1 MKRIPV
7 RVKSS
12 AAVFTATVAAL
23 IATTSPAH
31 AGTFNVTSNCDVPWV
46 NCSNE
51 PELWELYNSK
61 AYSVSG
67 GSYITSW
74 AEFWG
79 DVYDYYGTS
88 QYQGST
94 LDTYRYV
101 FNGNGSGA
109 WQYVK
114 NNAGSAQNC
123 SEVNNYRVY
132 YNSGYAGHS
141 QYFGHTDPYADCT
154 WYDLDSTLK
163 NNEASQHFA

>member
-1 MKRIPV
+1 MHART
-7 RVKSS
+7 S
-12 AAVFTATVAAL
+12 AAVFAATAAAL
-23 IATTSPAH
+23 LATAAPAH

-46 NCSNE
+46 SCSNE
-51 PELWELYNSK
+51 AEFWQMYNSK
-61 AYSVSG
+61 ALSDSG
-67 GSYITSW
+67 GHYTTSW

-94 LDTYRYV
+94 LNTYRYV

-109 WQYVK
+109 GQYVK
-114 NNAGSAQNC
+114 NNAASAQNC
-123 SEVNNYRVY
+123 SNVNNYRVY

-141 QYFGHTDPYADCT
+141 QYFGHSDPYGPCT